1 MREEGAIAVRLAFI
15 AVLVSLFIFATP
27 AAASAEEG
35 GSMLPNLNPF
45 SYKKRQRKAP
55 TSARASD
62 SKGGGWKMPRLW
74 PEKKGQQVAERRPTG
89 APTALQ
95 KMNAGTK
102 QFFSETADAQSL
114 QRREDNAPPA
124 KVTGSSSMFRQAS
137 KKPETKSTS
146 FLPSWPWGAKEEEKK
161 PKTVSEFLM
170 QPKPDFQSSI
180 VRAPQS
186 HGQRPGF
193 CGQAE

>member
-1 MREEGAIAVRLAFI
+1 MRLSFI
-15 AVLVSLFIFATP
+15 VVLVSLFIFALP

-45 SYKKRQRKAP
+45 SFKKRQRKAP
-55 TSARASD
+55 TSTRVSD
-62 SKGGGWKMPRLW
+62 SKAGGWKMPRLW
-74 PEKKGQQVAERRPTG
+74 PSKQDQQVAQRRPTG

-102 QFFSETADAQSL
+102 QFFSETADTLNPFNDAN
-114 QRREDNAPPA
+114 DNPPPA

-137 KKPETKSTS
+137 KKPEAKSTS

-170 QPKPDFQSSI
+170 QPKPDF
-180 VRAPQS
+180 
-186 HGQRPGF
+186 
-193 CGQAE
+193 